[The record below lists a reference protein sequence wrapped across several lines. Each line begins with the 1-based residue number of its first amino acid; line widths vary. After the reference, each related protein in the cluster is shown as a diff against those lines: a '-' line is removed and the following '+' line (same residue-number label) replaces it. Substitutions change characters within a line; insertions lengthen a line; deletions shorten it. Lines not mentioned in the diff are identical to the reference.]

1 MYKSVIL
8 YFKYP
13 WKNNKKFSVYWYVAS
28 VHDCYYLYVSGNIIL
43 HFTLS
48 NLLLGY
54 RHFRGY
60 DVFKYSTCSYYI
72 VIIFR
77 LTSKYISNLSRI
89 CCLVY
94 RLTNL
99 KYHNVTCTIYFKGEF
114 SSYLIVVLK
123 RGAKTTRQCVDNLQL
138 SDTLYAVDFKISSC
152 NKKSYDNTCE
162 KKMLCFLFIWCL

>member
-1 MYKSVIL
+1 M
-8 YFKYP
+8 
-13 WKNNKKFSVYWYVAS
+13 
-28 VHDCYYLYVSGNIIL
+28 SGNIIL

-54 RHFRGY
+54 QHFRENN
-60 DVFKYSTCSYYI
+60 VFQYSTCIYHI
-72 VIIFR
+72 FIIFR

-94 RLTNL
+94 RLTNI
-99 KYHNVTCTIYFKGEF
+99 KYPNVTCTIYFKVEF

-123 RGAKTTRQCVDNLQL
+123 RGAKTTRQCVDNLQI

-152 NKKSYDNTCE
+152 NKKSYDNNYE
-162 KKMLCFLFIWCL
+162 KKMLCFLFI